1 MKKYNALLKWF
12 IANLIL
18 LFFITTTAQTEYN
31 KTVWQAK
38 TKSQKTFIENKGQFS
53 DINAQKIL
61 FANFDNA
68 EEFYF
73 TAQGLIIKLDTLIN
87 KKPLGKKILD
97 VFGSESESD
106 RKYNK
111 EVSYFLYANW
121 QNANPEVK
129 IEVSEKQEDYYTFRM
144 QKDICY
150 AYKKITYKNIYPNID
165 IEYTIADDSAG
176 IKYNLILYPGADV
189 SDISLKYSG
198 DVNEMLQ
205 DNNGNIIIKNPLHN
219 IIEHTPKSY
228 YSDAS
233 GDIASSYIL
242 KDNTITFFV
251 SNNNQTKTLIIDP
264 WISGFSMSGDDW
276 GWDVDYDWNNNLY
289 VYIHDYTSSVWYV
302 RKYSPT
308 GALTWTHI
316 TSTTITPYEGNFIV
330 DRLTNRIYIGDGYN
344 GSGAFAYRIDL
355 NAVSDGFSSQQ
366 STSLEEIWDLIF
378 DCNLNRI
385 IGLGGGTT
393 GNNNG
398 GLINPV
404 NWCCFYCKFY
414 RSFRRRTRYFMQ
426 YS

>member
-121 QNANPEVK
+121 QNANTEVK

-165 IEYTIADDSAG
+165 IEYTIPNDSAG
-176 IKYNLILYPGADV
+176 IKYN
-189 SDISLKYSG
+189 
-198 DVNEMLQ
+198 
-205 DNNGNIIIKNPLHN
+205 
-219 IIEHTPKSY
+219 
-228 YSDAS
+228 
-233 GDIASSYIL
+233 
-242 KDNTITFFV
+242 
-251 SNNNQTKTLIIDP
+251 
-264 WISGFSMSGDDW
+264 
-276 GWDVDYDWNNNLY
+276 
-289 VYIHDYTSSVWYV
+289 
-302 RKYSPT
+302 
-308 GALTWTHI
+308 
-316 TSTTITPYEGNFIV
+316 
-330 DRLTNRIYIGDGYN
+330 
-344 GSGAFAYRIDL
+344 
-355 NAVSDGFSSQQ
+355 
-366 STSLEEIWDLIF
+366 
-378 DCNLNRI
+378 
-385 IGLGGGTT
+385 
-393 GNNNG
+393 
-398 GLINPV
+398 
-404 NWCCFYCKFY
+404 
-414 RSFRRRTRYFMQ
+414 
-426 YS
+426 